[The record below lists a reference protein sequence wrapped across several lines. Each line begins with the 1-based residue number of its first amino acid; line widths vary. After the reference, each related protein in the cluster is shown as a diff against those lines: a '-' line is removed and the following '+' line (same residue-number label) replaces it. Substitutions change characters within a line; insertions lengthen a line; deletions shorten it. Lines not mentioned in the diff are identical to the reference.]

1 MSSTNRPGKPWV
13 TMSPVWFTD
22 HLRENILVQRSK
34 TQFHVM
40 LLYPFILPK
49 DVITWNEVWK
59 EFFWYLREVL
69 KTHVPKLSKR
79 WALIC
84 FPSISFCFILCLLAT
99 WNRLVPLAIGLFR
112 CVRFFNQHKQRAN
125 VNLHDHELPQISYLT
140 NNVLLLFYN
149 QVPPCLPRTSLP
161 QLWRVKDLE
170 DHHCQPD
177 CHQV

>member
-1 MSSTNRPGKPWV
+1 MWCYYIPLFYQKMLLPGMKFERNSFGIWEKCQ
-13 TMSPVWFTD
+13 SF
-22 HLRENILVQRSK
+22 SK
-34 TQFHVM
+34 T
-40 LLYPFILPK
+40 
-49 DVITWNEVWK
+49 W
-59 EFFWYLREVL
+59 

-161 QLWRVKDLE
+161 QFWRVEDLE